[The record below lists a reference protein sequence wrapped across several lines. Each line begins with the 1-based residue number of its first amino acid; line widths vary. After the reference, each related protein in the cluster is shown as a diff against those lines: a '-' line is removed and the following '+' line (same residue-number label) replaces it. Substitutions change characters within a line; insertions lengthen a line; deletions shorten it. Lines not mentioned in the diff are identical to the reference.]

1 MSKSKGKKLVSV
13 PEDILEDATA
23 LSRRKGASVGK
34 FFEDA
39 LTQAVRVNSVGYD
52 LKEVADFFDVV
63 QAHKVLGGIFVPS
76 SVLNY
81 LVETAYKNDK
91 EVLQTK
97 WFESGQWTG
106 KYMKEKSENPI
117 NSLKNFLMFSRWDL
131 NEVDVKQVGNSVR
144 IRCVSTVLSNEET
157 ELLSKFIQG
166 ILAGMGFKISK
177 LDSLKGMIIME
188 STR

>member
-39 LTQAVRVNSVGYD
+39 LTQAIRVNSVGYD

-76 SVLNY
+76 NVLNY
-81 LVETAYKNDK
+81 LVEAAYKNDK

-117 NSLKNFLMFSRWDL
+117 NSLKS
-131 NEVDVKQVGNSVR
+131 
-144 IRCVSTVLSNEET
+144 
-157 ELLSKFIQG
+157 
-166 ILAGMGFKISK
+166 
-177 LDSLKGMIIME
+177 
-188 STR
+188 

>member
-13 PEDILEDATA
+13 PEDLLENATM

-39 LTQAVRVNSVGYD
+39 LAQAVRVNSVGYD

-76 SVLNY
+76 SILNY
-81 LVETAYKNDK
+81 LVETTYKNDK
-91 EVLQTK
+91 ELLEKK

-117 NSLKNFLMFSRWDL
+117 QSLKNFLMFSRWDL
-131 NEVDVKQVGNSVR
+131 NEVDVKEIGNSIR
-144 IRCVSTVLSNEET
+144 IRCVSTVLSNEDT

-166 ILAGMGFKISK
+166 ILTGMGLKISK
-177 LDSLKGMIIME
+177 LDSIKGMIILE
-188 STR
+188 STK